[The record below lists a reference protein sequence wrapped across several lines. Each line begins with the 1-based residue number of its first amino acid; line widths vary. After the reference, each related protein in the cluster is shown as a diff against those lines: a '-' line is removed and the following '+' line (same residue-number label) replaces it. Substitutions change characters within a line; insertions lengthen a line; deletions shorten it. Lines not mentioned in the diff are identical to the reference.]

1 MKGGYRMSFTV
12 DEYKLELKK
21 LRLIAKDTICC
32 LKLAK
37 YDPYSQV
44 SLTLVRRLHY
54 GLRRNRILQ
63 HVYLGAIASF
73 G

>member
-1 MKGGYRMSFTV
+1 MSFTV

-21 LRLIAKDTICC
+21 LRLIAKDTIRC

-37 YDPYSQV
+37 YDTYSQV

-54 GLRRNRILQ
+54 GLRRNRIL
-63 HVYLGAIASF
+63 
-73 G
+73 